1 MLAELKVEL
10 SYLLNMFVPMKAR
23 KDYLRLVK
31 NGKKFF
37 LNSFIAQFTP
47 SLSPVGMVGITATKR
62 LGNSVKRH
70 RAKRRIKEVL
80 RLWGQNSQ
88 AALAYDVVLVARSGV
103 FEISFNELK
112 GEWAGMIDKISKSRA
127 VL

>member
-1 MLAELKVEL
+1 MLAELRAERN
-10 SYLLNMFVPMKAR
+10 YLLSMFVPMKAR
-23 KDYLRLVK
+23 KDYLRLGK

-47 SLSPVGMVGITATKR
+47 SISAVGMVGITATKR

-80 RLWGQNSQ
+80 RLWDKNSQ
-88 AALAYDVVLVARSGV
+88 VALSYDVVLVARSGI
-103 FEISFNELK
+103 FETSFNELK
-112 GEWAGMIDKISKSRA
+112 GEWAGMIDKISQSRA